1 MPVSRPG
8 PAISWWGNIRF
19 EKTFTP
25 DLCRLLAASGLVGL
39 VAMPCLAALLIVVGV
54 QTVKPAR
61 IRSVMG
67 SGALQTAWLGRPWL
81 AVVPPQAA
89 TTRLITAIG
98 ASHRC
103 LVMLSSAVR

>member
-1 MPVSRPG
+1 VICCSPV
-8 PAISWWGNIRF
+8 A
-19 EKTFTP
+19 
-25 DLCRLLAASGLVGL
+25 LVEG
-39 VAMPCLAALLIVVGV
+39 AAAL
-54 QTVKPAR
+54 
-61 IRSVMG
+61 
-67 SGALQTAWLGRPWL
+67 GAGPPELAGAWL